1 MYETPQQY
9 IDALSQRIPLG
20 DLYQVK
26 DCYCDNAANE
36 YCAVT
41 VEVKDPNIR
50 KILGIKEDDRI
61 LKVFNKSGDLVYQ
74 RTVAPIDKEH
84 IKKATNRKFAK
95 IKEAYAN
102 NKPMDLERG
111 KYPLIAL
118 FQNML
123 IFDPREQ
130 VPTGNEFESE
140 QSILNVVRLDH
151 RKGTKIIKLRF

>member
-1 MYETPQQY
+1 
-9 IDALSQRIPLG
+9 
-20 DLYQVK
+20 
-26 DCYCDNAANE
+26 
-36 YCAVT
+36 
-41 VEVKDPNIR
+41 
-50 KILGIKEDDRI
+50 
-61 LKVFNKSGDLVYQ
+61 
-74 RTVAPIDKEH
+74 
-84 IKKATNRKFAK
+84 
-95 IKEAYAN
+95 
-102 NKPMDLERG
+102 MDLERG